1 MNKLKIATLG
11 FCFLTIF
18 SCATK
23 QGTGALI
30 GTGGGAV
37 LGAIIGRIAG
47 NTAVGAAIG
56 GAVGAG
62 DGSGMQRLIVANVD
76 TSGVTGNA
84 ILDKRYNTGNKLIP
98 QRWYDRR

>member
-1 MNKLKIATLG
+1 MKKLKIATLG
-11 FCFLTIF
+11 LCFLTVF

-47 NTAVGAAIG
+47 NTAVGAA
-56 GAVGAG
+56 AP
-62 DGSGMQRLIVANVD
+62 SNYLFYQSSL
-76 TSGVTGNA
+76 
-84 ILDKRYNTGNKLIP
+84 LL
-98 QRWYDRR
+98 